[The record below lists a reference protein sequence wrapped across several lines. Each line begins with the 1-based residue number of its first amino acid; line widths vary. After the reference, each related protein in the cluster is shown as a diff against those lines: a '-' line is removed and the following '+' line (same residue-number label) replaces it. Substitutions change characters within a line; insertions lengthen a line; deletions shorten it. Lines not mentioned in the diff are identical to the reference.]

1 MSDLTYHSCN
11 LSLAYFFQQSYFST
25 ENGKG
30 TTLNKDYPGIQKQ
43 KSSYLCDENTM
54 SHSMCTIP
62 NTKCS
67 ISCINYTIPNS
78 IDTKNIIPKKKYAQL
93 KHHVHQPKQQICQPN
108 QKNTANKTPKEY
120 ANQNINYTNSI
131 KRIGNE
137 NTKK

>member
-1 MSDLTYHSCN
+1 MGPSVIRSPYGPVSDVTYHCCN
-11 LSLAYFFQQSYFST
+11 LSLAYFFPAVVLFHRERERNHSEQSLSRDSKTKILIF
-25 ENGKG
+25 
-30 TTLNKDYPGIQKQ
+30 
-43 KSSYLCDENTM
+43 ENTM

-120 ANQNINYTNSI
+120 ANQNM
-131 KRIGNE
+131 RGN
-137 NTKK
+137 